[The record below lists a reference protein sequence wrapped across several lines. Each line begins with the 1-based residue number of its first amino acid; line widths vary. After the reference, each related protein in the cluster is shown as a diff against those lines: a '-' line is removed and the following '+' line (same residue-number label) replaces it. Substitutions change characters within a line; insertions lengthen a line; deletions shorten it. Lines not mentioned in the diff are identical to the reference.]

1 MGSFC
6 PCWKSKKEK
15 SSSPVRSEAVDT
27 DAKDNN
33 IPNEEIRASKNI
45 VITSIQKNNIDNNHI
60 HNHGIQL
67 KDFTLHKVLGK
78 GSFGKVVLV
87 EKIDTS

>member
-15 SSSPVRSEAVDT
+15 PSSPGRSEVVDS

-45 VITSIQKNNIDNNHI
+45 VITSIRK
-60 HNHGIQL
+60 
-67 KDFTLHKVLGK
+67 
-78 GSFGKVVLV
+78 
-87 EKIDTS
+87 KILIIIIFIIMEYS